1 MSIKWNPGYNLRSP
15 TASDP
20 MWLGTYIPT
29 IPIEENVN
37 QKKWSVA
44 ALLSSCAK
52 VDKPPSVNSVLSSKN
67 CFELETVQLLLA
79 AVRLRTA
86 ARYFH
91 TRYTR
96 TRRAV
101 YYITP
106 PWGGLPSSIARQ
118 PRGCQYRT
126 MRLREAPGE
135 MFPML
140 TFSASAL
147 FRPWRYRAWK
157 VGPEGCDI
165 RRRIWQAIVDKTVLE
180 WLLVAF
186 LAAIPGSRALVC
198 CTSTSSSL

>member
-1 MSIKWNPGYNLRSP
+1 MSIKRNPGYNLRSP

-126 MRLREAPGE
+126 TRLRKALDE
-135 MFPML
+135 MFTTPTL
-140 TFSASAL
+140 SAPTL
-147 FRPWRYRAWK
+147 FQPWEISTIGNRPR
-157 VGPEGCDI
+157 GM
-165 RRRIWQAIVDKTVLE
+165 
-180 WLLVAF
+180 
-186 LAAIPGSRALVC
+186 
-198 CTSTSSSL
+198 

>member
-1 MSIKWNPGYNLRSP
+1 MSIKRNPGYNLRSP

-106 PWGGLPSSIARQ
+106 PWGGLPSSIARR
-118 PRGCQYRT
+118 PRGCQHRT
-126 MRLREAPGE
+126 IRVREALGE
-135 MFPML
+135 MVPKP
-140 TFSASAL
+140 TFLVPRL
-147 FRPWRYRAWK
+147 FQLWTHRAWNIS
-157 VGPEGCDI
+157 PEGCDVH
-165 RRRIWQAIVDKTVLE
+165 RRT
-180 WLLVAF
+180 
-186 LAAIPGSRALVC
+186 G
-198 CTSTSSSL
+198 